1 MTSLSRSTA
10 VHENRVFQEGGWHPN
25 IPLIGE
31 ADARRRLQT
40 PALLVELA
48 PLTRNINAMAEIA
61 AKAGVALRPHVKAH
75 KCPAIAHRQI
85 SAGAIG
91 VACVTLDEVEA
102 MVFAGIGNVLITS
115 PLVTTEKIDRLI
127 ALIARAGTGDI
138 QVVADQPGNI
148 AALAAAARHGGVI
161 LPILVDY
168 DVGQNRT
175 GAPTPDAALKVAQSI
190 LDQPNLKLAGLQA
203 YAGHIQHIVDRNERQ
218 RAAGTVHARVH
229 ALLDLAAER
238 GIDFPTISGG
248 GTGTHAF
255 DAQSSVFTELQP
267 GSYVFMDAEYQT
279 VLSNGGVASPFE
291 TSLFVQTTVVS
302 AHHLRRATI
311 DGGTKCFAT
320 DGGNPETAR
329 GAPFDSQYIFA
340 GDEHGKL
347 LLTEGSLPPGA
358 RVEFVTPHCDPT
370 VNLHNACHV
379 MDGDH
384 LVAIWPIRAR
394 GY

>member
-1 MTSLSRSTA
+1 MASPRGATA
-10 VHENRVFQEGGWHPN
+10 
-25 IPLIGE
+25 
-31 ADARRRLQT
+31 AR
-40 PALLVELA
+40 
-48 PLTRNINAMAEIA
+48 
-61 AKAGVALRPHVKAH
+61 
-75 KCPAIAHRQI
+75 
-85 SAGAIG
+85 
-91 VACVTLDEVEA
+91 
-102 MVFAGIGNVLITS
+102 
-115 PLVTTEKIDRLI
+115 
-127 ALIARAGTGDI
+127 
-138 QVVADQPGNI
+138 

-302 AHHLRRATI
+302 AHHLRRATM
-311 DGGTKCFAT
+311 GCQARNNMAT
-320 DGGNPETAR
+320 RVLYTSSFPCRPVLRQFQRTSPIEVSSPVHKYSR
-329 GAPFDSQYIFA
+329 DSSNWVSCIQVCTYTGVFRR
-340 GDEHGKL
+340 K
-347 LLTEGSLPPGA
+347 S
-358 RVEFVTPHCDPT
+358 
-370 VNLHNACHV
+370 
-379 MDGDH
+379 
-384 LVAIWPIRAR
+384 
-394 GY
+394 